1 VAGYWS
7 NPRQK
12 PFSDDASGV
21 KSTQLGWILFV
32 AACGA
37 GGSQVE
43 LPLISPPVRAATPA
57 ALQST
62 SRMRAVQSVDD
73 GLSASDLHDRFF
85 SGAGP
90 TDVMQLM
97 SAVDDRITEINGAG
111 ASPCFDAAP
120 VDVTIT
126 PAGHSVVLPAQC
138 ARTFGN
144 DGFMQFAVVEGVT
157 SIYVAVGAARFAAIV
172 TPGATAADDAVD
184 AWYGVGYD
192 NATSCGGS
200 FDGCSYGLT
209 ELHASSTTHAFELA
223 VAGIG
228 EGYCGVQLQSDG
240 TSIYAIGS
248 LDMGE
253 TCRDT
258 STLCVAAS
266 DLTMPGTCA
275 DPVMQL
281 APVGR
286 RAGSGAHVFGASTYP
301 ATPNITLD
309 GTETD
314 SLHFGPSAPSDGVAS
329 MDK

>member
-1 VAGYWS
+1 
-7 NPRQK
+7 
-12 PFSDDASGV
+12 V
-21 KSTQLGWILFV
+21 KSTHLGWLLFV

-62 SRMRAVQSVDD
+62 SRMRTAPSVDD

-85 SGAGP
+85 SGSGP

-97 SAVDDRITEINGAG
+97 SAVDDRITEINGA

-120 VDVTIT
+120 VDITIT

-138 ARTFGN
+138 SRTFGS

-172 TPGATAADDAVD
+172 TPGATADDDAVD
-184 AWYGVGYD
+184 AWYGVGYN
-192 NATSCGGS
+192 NATSSGS
-200 FDGCSYGLT
+200 FDAGSYGLT

-228 EGYCGVQLQSDG
+228 VGYCGVQLQSDG

-248 LDMGE
+248 PDMGE
-253 TCRDT
+253 TCRDA
-258 STLCVAAS
+258 STLCVGAS
-266 DLTMPGTCA
+266 DLTMPGTCT
-275 DPVMQL
+275 DPMMQL
-281 APVGR
+281 PPVGR
-286 RAGSGAHVFGASTYP
+286 LAGSGAHVFGASTYP
-301 ATPNITLD
+301 TMPNITLD
-309 GTETD
+309 GTATD
-314 SLHFGPSAPSDGVAS
+314 SLHFGPSAPSDGVTS
-329 MDK
+329 MDKQL